1 MVKYSLLGE
10 QSQHFEIDEATGEIF
25 VAEAAD
31 LDREKQAEIILSAVA
46 TDQGPH
52 VDGRRSTT
60 ANVNVKVW
68 DENDNLPV
76 FRQKSYY
83 ASIAENLPLN
93 PPATILQVQADDK
106 DEDEAGTVKYSILD
120 GNFDN
125 SFNLDANSGILYP
138 ATTLMGRKGQY
149 TLKVEARDGVG
160 FGPHTDTAE
169 VVIDVIEVNQHRPMF
184 IMPALSNATVEIQ
197 ENLAIQDYLVL
208 TVKANDSDN
217 GENGKISYHLQ
228 VSNEN
233 VQETATFEINELSG
247 ELRLKRKLDRKKK
260 SRYEIILVARDHGV
274 PTNFEQLRFLTILL
288 VDNNE
293 GNPEFPDASNPYKFS
308 ITENSERDL
317 RIGKIQAIVHESGR
331 EKENHAISYYILL
344 GNEDGAFYIDKLSGD
359 VFTNKSLDRETVDMY
374 ALYILAS
381 KHSDLHISE
390 SELMFLSTEN
400 LERNSTI
407 AKVWISV
414 LDENDNAPEFSH
426 DVRAQHLQLSAIN
439 FKCFRLAVI
448 LQIYYAGVSKKS
460 GMNELI
466 AIINATDKDFGAN
479 STIELLITAS
489 YLFKFGATRSTGS
502 LANSPFG
509 SYSHCDAF

>member
-1 MVKYSLLGE
+1 MFLTLLFILLVSFIGDFGSIKYSLLGE
-10 QSQHFEIDEATGEIF
+10 QSQQFEIDEKSGEIF
-25 VAEAAD
+25 VSESAQI
-31 LDREKQAEIILSAVA
+31 DREKQSEIVLSVVA
-46 TDQGPH
+46 TDQGLP
-52 VDGRRSTT
+52 VEGRRSTT

-83 ASIAENLPLN
+83 ASVAENLPLN

-106 DEDEAGTVKYSILD
+106 DEDEAGTVKYILS
-120 GNFDN
+120 GNFDD
-125 SFNLDANSGILYP
+125 SFKLDTNSGILYP
-138 ATTLMGRKGQY
+138 ATSLMGRKGQY
-149 TLKVEARDGVG
+149 MLKVEARDGVG

-169 VVIDVIEVNQHRPMF
+169 ITIDVIEVNQHRPIF

-208 TVKANDSDN
+208 TVKANDSDS

-228 VSNEN
+228 VNNEN
-233 VQETATFEINELSG
+233 VQETETFEINEVSG
-247 ELRLKRKLDRKKK
+247 ELRLKQKLNRRKK

-308 ITENSERDL
+308 VAENNGRDV

-331 EKENHAISYYILL
+331 EKENHEIFYYILL
-344 GNEDGAFYIDKLSGD
+344 GNEDGAFYIDKTSGD
-359 VFTNKSLDRETVDMY
+359 VFTNKSLDRELVDMY

-381 KHSDLHISE
+381 KKSDLHISE
-390 SELMFLSTEN
+390 MELMFLSTDS

-407 AKVWISV
+407 AKVWISI
-414 LDENDNAPEFSH
+414 LDENDNAPEFSQ
-426 DVRAQHLQLSAIN
+426 DVSS
-439 FKCFRLAVI
+439 V
-448 LQIYYAGVSKKS
+448 VKS
-460 GMNELI
+460 SS
-466 AIINATDKDFGAN
+466 F
-479 STIELLITAS
+479 S
-489 YLFKFGATRSTGS
+489 
-502 LANSPFG
+502 
-509 SYSHCDAF
+509 

>member
-10 QSQHFEIDEATGEIF
+10 QSQHFEIDEKTGEIF
-25 VAEAAD
+25 VGAAAD
-31 LDREKQAEIILSAVA
+31 IDREKQSEITLSAVA
-46 TDQGPH
+46 TDQGLPIE
-52 VDGRRSTT
+52 GRRSTT

-106 DEDEAGTVKYSILD
+106 DEDEAGTVKYTILS

-125 SFNLDANSGILYP
+125 SFKLDANSGILYP
-138 ATTLMGRKGQY
+138 ATTLMGRKGQH
-149 TLKVEARDGVG
+149 TLQVEARDGVG

-169 VVIDVIEVNQHRPMF
+169 IIIDVIEVNQHRPMF

-228 VSNEN
+228 VNNEN
-233 VQETATFEINELSG
+233 VQETETFEINEMSG
-247 ELRLKRKLDRKKK
+247 ELRLKLKLSRKKK

-293 GNPEFPDASNPYKFS
+293 GNPEFPDASNPYKFY
-308 ITENSERDL
+308 IAENGERDV
-317 RIGKIQAIVHESGR
+317 RIGKIQALVHDSGR
-331 EKENHAISYYILL
+331 EKESHAIFYYILL
-344 GNEDGAFYIDKLSGD
+344 GNEDGAFYIDKMSGD
-359 VFTNKSLDRETVDMY
+359 VFTNKSLDRETVDIY

-381 KHSDLHISE
+381 KKSDLHITE
-390 SELMFLSTEN
+390 MELMFLSTEN

-414 LDENDNAPEFSH
+414 SDENDNAPEFSQ
-426 DVRAQHLQLSAIN
+426 DVR
-439 FKCFRLAVI
+439 KE
-448 LQIYYAGVSKKS
+448 K
-460 GMNELI
+460 
-466 AIINATDKDFGAN
+466 
-479 STIELLITAS
+479 
-489 YLFKFGATRSTGS
+489 LFTK
-502 LANSPFG
+502 LEQ
-509 SYSHCDAF
+509 

>member
-1 MVKYSLLGE
+1 MVLTINTDYHRIHLSIKKLHSFIKIFAFSPFTGDFGMVKYSLLGE
-10 QSQHFEIDEATGEIF
+10 QSQHFEIDEKTGEIF
-25 VAEAAD
+25 VADSAD
-31 LDREKQAEIILSAVA
+31 IDREKQSEITLSAVA
-46 TDQGPH
+46 TDQGIPNE
-52 VDGRRSTT
+52 GRRSTT
-60 ANVNVKVW
+60 ANVIVKVW

-106 DEDEAGTVKYSILD
+106 DEDEAGTVKYTILS

-125 SFNLDANSGILYP
+125 SFKLDANSGILYP

-149 TLKVEARDGVG
+149 TLQVEARDGVG
-160 FGPHTDTAE
+160 SGPHTDSTE
-169 VVIDVIEVNQHRPMF
+169 IIIDVIEVNQHRPMF

-208 TVKANDSDN
+208 TVKANDSDS

-228 VSNEN
+228 VNNEN
-233 VQETATFEINELSG
+233 VQDTETFEINEISG
-247 ELRLKRKLDRKKK
+247 ELRLKQKLDRKKK

-293 GNPEFPDASNPYKFS
+293 GNPEFPDASNPYKFY
-308 ITENSERDL
+308 IAENVGRDI
-317 RIGKIQAIVHESGR
+317 RIGKIQAIVHDSGR
-331 EKENHAISYYILL
+331 EKENHAIYYYILL
-344 GNEDGAFYIDKLSGD
+344 GNEDGAFYMDKTSGD
-359 VFTNKSLDRETVDMY
+359 VFTNKSLDRETVDIY

-381 KHSDLHISE
+381 KKSDLHISE
-390 SELMFLSTEN
+390 MELMFLSTES

-414 LDENDNAPEFSH
+414 LDENDNAPEFSQ
-426 DVRAQHLQLSAIN
+426 DVMH
-439 FKCFRLAVI
+439 
-448 LQIYYAGVSKKS
+448 
-460 GMNELI
+460 
-466 AIINATDKDFGAN
+466 
-479 STIELLITAS
+479 
-489 YLFKFGATRSTGS
+489 
-502 LANSPFG
+502 
-509 SYSHCDAF
+509 